1 MLRAILGTFLNIV
14 VPARP
19 GEQIVL
25 SSTPREWLTM
35 QTPDGLPYH
44 DPRVSALVWEL
55 KYFGNTYAAEV
66 AAPALA
72 ERVLGYISEE
82 IGTPLLIPIPLH
94 HARQRGRG
102 HNQSEILC
110 HALLPHLNGALEYRP
125 NILSRPIDTPH
136 QQGLDRKERLKN
148 VRGSM
153 RATSAAKDRVCIVVD
168 DVTTTGATL
177 REAAR
182 ALTEAGARR
191 VHTLAL
197 AYS

>member
-14 VPARP
+14 VPARH

-25 SSTPREWLTM
+25 SSTPHEWLM
-35 QTPDGLPYH
+35 IQTPDGLPYQN
-44 DPRVSALVWEL
+44 PRTSALIWEL
-55 KYFGNTYAAEV
+55 KYFGNIRAAEV

-94 HARQRGRG
+94 HTRHQMRG
-102 HNQSEILC
+102 HNQSEVLC
-110 HALLPHLNGALEYRP
+110 HALLPHLKGAIEYRSD
-125 NILSRPIDTPH
+125 ILSRLINTPH
-136 QQGLDRKERLKN
+136 QQGLGRSERLKN
-148 VRGSM
+148 VQNSM
-153 RATSAAKDRVCIVVD
+153 RATSAAKNRVCIVVD

-177 REAAR
+177 KEAAR
-182 ALTEAGARR
+182 ALTEAGARS

>member
-1 MLRAILGTFLNIV
+1 MLRAILGTFLNSI
-14 VPARP
+14 VPARH

-25 SSTPREWLTM
+25 SSTPHEWLMM
-35 QTPDGLPYH
+35 QTPDGLPYRN
-44 DPRVSALVWEL
+44 PRISALIWEL

-72 ERVLGYISEE
+72 ERVLGYVSEE

-94 HARQRGRG
+94 HKRHGERG

-110 HALLPHLNGALEYRP
+110 RALLPHLEGALEYRP
-125 NILSRPIDTPH
+125 DILSRPIETPH

-148 VRGSM
+148 VHNSM

-177 REAAR
+177 EEAAR
-182 ALTEAGARR
+182 ALTEAGARS